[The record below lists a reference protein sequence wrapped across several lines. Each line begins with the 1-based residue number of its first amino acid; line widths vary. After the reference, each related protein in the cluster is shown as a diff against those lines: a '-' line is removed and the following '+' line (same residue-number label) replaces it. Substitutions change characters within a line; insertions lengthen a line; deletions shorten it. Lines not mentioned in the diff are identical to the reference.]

1 MHEMSG
7 TVELAKIREGMQ
19 AYGSD
24 DRPIGTVDGLAPT
37 GFSIGGVEYAGEAIA
52 RVADERV
59 YLHLTGAQAHGLRAP
74 VAGEQPAVSPEPRR
88 GPAREA
94 PGSDHE
100 RRYGRNWSET
110 DTGGTSGMGAN
121 RTNGDRGPASADEA
135 TGRAAAAA
143 RASRTRDAEPGRR
156 EAWQGLREAIR
167 EGDDRAGSR

>member
-1 MHEMSG
+1 MHEMSS
-7 TVELAKIREGMQ
+7 TVEFAKLREGMQ

-37 GFSIGGVEYAGEAIA
+37 GFRIGGVEYAGEAVA
-52 RVADERV
+52 RVADGRV

-74 VAGEQPAVSPEPRR
+74 VAGEQPAVPLEPQR
-88 GPAREA
+88 GPARGA

-121 RTNGDRGPASADEA
+121 RDNGDRGPTSDGEA

-143 RASRTRDAEPGRR
+143 RASRTRGADRA
-156 EAWQGLREAIR
+156 AWQGLREAIR
-167 EGDDRAGSR
+167 EGGDHAGSR

>member
-1 MHEMSG
+1 MHEMSS

-24 DRPIGTVDGLAPT
+24 DQPIGMVDGLAPT
-37 GFSIGGVEYAGEAIA
+37 GFRIGGVEYAGEAIA

-59 YLHLTGAQAHGLRAP
+59 YLHLTGAHAHGLRAP
-74 VAGEQPAVSPEPRR
+74 VAGERPTAPLELRR

-110 DTGGTSGMGAN
+110 DTGGTSGMGAS
-121 RTNGDRGPASADEA
+121 RTSGDRGPIDATERTGGARGAD
-135 TGRAAAAA
+135 
-143 RASRTRDAEPGRR
+143 RDE
-156 EAWQGLREAIR
+156 WQRLREDVRGGRVHAR
-167 EGDDRAGSR
+167 GE

>member
-1 MHEMSG
+1 MHEMSS

-37 GFSIGGVEYAGEAIA
+37 GFRIGGVEYASEAIA

-74 VAGEQPAVSPEPRR
+74 VAGEQPAVSLEPWRR
-88 GPAREA
+88 PAQEA

-121 RTNGDRGPASADEA
+121 RATGDRGPTSDGEA
-135 TGRAAAAA
+135 TGRAAADA
-143 RASRTRDAEPGRR
+143 RASRTRGADR

-167 EGDDRAGSR
+167 ADGDHAGGR

>member
-1 MHEMSG
+1 MHEMSS
-7 TVELAKIREGMQ
+7 TVELAKIREGMR

-37 GFSIGGVEYAGEAIA
+37 GFRIGGVAYAGEAIA

-74 VAGEQPAVSPEPRR
+74 VAGEPRR
-88 GPAREA
+88 GPARAA

-110 DTGGTSGMGAN
+110 DTGGTSGMEAN
-121 RTNGDRGPASADEA
+121 RANGDRDPTSDGEV
-135 TGRAAAAA
+135 
-143 RASRTRDAEPGRR
+143 
-156 EAWQGLREAIR
+156 WQGLREAIR
-167 EGDDRAGSR
+167 EGDDHARGR